1 MRTLLA
7 TLCFLTMA
15 DVQAKAE
22 VTVKEYK
29 ARMASSDAALVFAT
43 KYYVRGLGEGMV
55 WANTSARLRQAPLF
69 CSPHNLEL
77 TVENFIDII
86 DRQILM
92 AQAEGEGAYVEG
104 TYIGLLLSA
113 GLEETFPCERN
124 WIESK
129 PQSRMH

>member
-7 TLCFLTMA
+7 TLWFLTMA
-15 DVQAKAE
+15 AVQARAE

-55 WANTSARLRQAPLF
+55 WANTSARLRQSPLF

-92 AQAEGEGAYVEG
+92 AQAEGKEPTWREP
-104 TYIGLLLSA
+104 T
-113 GLEETFPCERN
+113 
-124 WIESK
+124 
-129 PQSRMH
+129 